1 MSKIQEKEEKYTK
14 NVTRAHKNKI
24 KFVSNAVYSKDSF
37 FYFGEMLNF
46 WFVAIFSC
54 VLVDIIELLQM
65 CWKPIFIVRTRKQKN
80 N

>member
-1 MSKIQEKEEKYTK
+1 MSKIQEKEEKYTET
-14 NVTRAHKNKI
+14 VTQAHKKKNSFQMQFIRKI
-24 KFVSNAVYSKDSF
+24 LF